1 MSIHMGADD
10 YFDYIDYEDLRCPCG
25 IPVTDDELQETDGS
39 RCLFCYE
46 EATKLLKDQENNI

>member
-1 MSIHMGADD
+1 MGADD